1 MFDHQSPLACE
12 RTFYVYSPQKTEAGL
27 PRITRK
33 QQKQEIQTGSV
44 PLKTGFGLGFR
55 LQNGQEARTEKKI
68 QSMSRKEKGT
78 AARAGGAVDADQLFD
93 EYSMTAEELR
103 RLKRPELL
111 TIMLEQSM
119 EIDRL
124 RNELKETRKQLEDL
138 QDNRQEQLT
147 ASVRNLRE
155 LVLELGRKIDGQ

>member
-1 MFDHQSPLACE
+1 
-12 RTFYVYSPQKTEAGL
+12 
-27 PRITRK
+27 
-33 QQKQEIQTGSV
+33 
-44 PLKTGFGLGFR
+44 
-55 LQNGQEARTEKKI
+55 
-68 QSMSRKEKGT
+68 MSRKEKGT